1 MLINER
7 INNMNKQNKTT
18 NIKSDKPK
26 SKIAVKNIFGGVAML
41 FVIASI
47 VSMAVI
53 IWLGTDGIIS
63 RVLTVP
69 SILFAAVQA
78 IVRFTK

>member
-1 MLINER
+1 
-7 INNMNKQNKTT
+7 MNKQNKTT
-18 NIKSDKPK
+18 TNKSETPK
-26 SKIAVKNIFGGVAML
+26 KKIAFKNIFSGVAML

-47 VSMAVI
+47 SSMSVI

-69 SILFAAVQA
+69 AMLFAAVQA

>member
-1 MLINER
+1 MS
-7 INNMNKQNKTT
+7 KNKTT
-18 NIKSDKPK
+18 TTKSESPK
-26 SKIAVKNIFGGVAML
+26 RKIAFKSIFNGVAML

-47 VSMAVI
+47 SAMSVI

-69 SILFAAVQA
+69 AILFAAVQA
-78 IVRFTK
+78 VVRFTK

>member
-1 MLINER
+1 MS
-7 INNMNKQNKTT
+7 KNKTT
-18 NIKSDKPK
+18 TTTKSESPK
-26 SKIAVKNIFGGVAML
+26 RKIGFKNVFNGVAML

-47 VSMAVI
+47 SAMSVI

-69 SILFAAVQA
+69 AILFAAVQA
-78 IVRFTK
+78 VVRFTK